1 MRTKFKKWAVDYLNE
16 SKNIFNINDEDLL
29 KYITSKKTYLE
40 IGPGKGKFII
50 ELASKNHDVNF
61 LVVEINQTIAGICL
75 KNIDDSN
82 LTNIKLIADDFYR
95 LTEILPQKIFEGIFL
110 NFSDPWPKKRHEK
123 RRLTSPLFLINYAK
137 ILKDDKFIYFKT
149 DNDGFYEYSKEMF
162 LKYNFEIIYD
172 NTDYKEDYEFDA
184 YTEFENK
191 YISEG
196 IKIKKMI
203 LKKGSNTIYEVI
215 E

>member
-50 ELASKNHDVNF
+50 ELASKNPDVNF

-95 LTEILPQKIFEGIFL
+95 LTEILTQKVFEGIFL
-110 NFSDPWPKKRHEK
+110 NFSDPWPKKDMK
-123 RRLTSPLFLINYAK
+123 N
-137 ILKDDKFIYFKT
+137 
-149 DNDGFYEYSKEMF
+149 
-162 LKYNFEIIYD
+162 
-172 NTDYKEDYEFDA
+172 ED
-184 YTEFENK
+184 
-191 YISEG
+191 
-196 IKIKKMI
+196 
-203 LKKGSNTIYEVI
+203 
-215 E
+215 

>member
-1 MRTKFKKWAVDYLNE
+1 MRTKFKKWAVDYLKE
-16 SKNIFNINDEDLL
+16 SKNIFDINDEGLIE
-29 KYITSKKTYLE
+29 YITSKKTYLE

-50 ELASKNHDVNF
+50 DLASKNPDVNF

-82 LTNIKLIADDFYR
+82 LTNVKLIADDFYK

-137 ILKDDKFIYFKT
+137 ILKDDNFIYFKT
-149 DNDGFYEYSKEMF
+149 DNDGFYDYSKEMF
-162 LKYNFEIIYD
+162 LKYNFEIVYD
-172 NTDYKEDYEFDA
+172 NIDYKEDDEFDA

-191 YISEG
+191 YINEG

-203 LKKGSNTIYEVI
+203 IKKGSNIIYEI
-215 E
+215 IK

>member
-50 ELASKNHDVNF
+50 ELASKNPDVNF